1 MDRSAFHRARVIYSL
16 LPSLV
21 WSDSGPKSTSTW
33 WTPWS
38 GPAPHWTVPARPAP
52 TPDCPRSLCRRRRAL
67 ELSRPGTVIV
77 VDYVVREGAVMDS
90 GDDDP
95 AVRGVRRMNEL
106 IAEEPRLNATVLQTV
121 GAKGYDGFLLAVVS

>member
-1 MDRSAFHRARVIYSL
+1 M
-16 LPSLV
+16 
-21 WSDSGPKSTSTW
+21 
-33 WTPWS
+33 
-38 GPAPHWTVPARPAP
+38 
-52 TPDCPRSLCRRRRAL
+52 
-67 ELSRPGTVIV
+67 IV
-77 VDYVVREGAVMDS
+77 VDNVVREGAVMDS